1 VNPNRKEVTKM
12 TYTKPDIAPV
22 GLAIHATQQMVKTL
36 PTGIDHGGPAGSEPY
51 NLFPAYEV
59 DE

>member
-1 VNPNRKEVTKM
+1 M